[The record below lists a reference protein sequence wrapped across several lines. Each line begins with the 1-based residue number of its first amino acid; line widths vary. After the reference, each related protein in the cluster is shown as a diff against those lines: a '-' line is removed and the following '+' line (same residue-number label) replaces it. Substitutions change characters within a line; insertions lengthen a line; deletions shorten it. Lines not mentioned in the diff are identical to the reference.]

1 MDLFEFLETFPG
13 EYECLE
19 YFIAARLKAGITC
32 RECCC
37 TTHHWVPGPDQ
48 FECNSCQNRINIK
61 SGTVMEK
68 SKLPIKYWFVA
79 IELLTSSTE
88 KIAITE
94 IQEKL
99 SGAEL
104 SQISEMLESLNTC
117 LGNSKNRKSFDQLLV
132 ACVANQN
139 NLSQNHKNH

>member
-1 MDLFEFLETFPG
+1 MDLFEFLENFPG
-13 EYECLE
+13 ERECLDH
-19 YFIAARLKAGITC
+19 FITTRLKAGITC
-32 RECCC
+32 RECGGTSHKC
-37 TTHHWVPGPDQ
+37 VPGSDQ
-48 FECNSCQNRINIK
+48 FECDSCQNRINIK

-88 KIAITE
+88 KISTTE

-117 LGNSKNRKSFDQLLV
+117 LGNSKNHKSFDQLLQV
-132 ACVANQN
+132 CVV
-139 NLSQNHKNH
+139 NHDHLPDT